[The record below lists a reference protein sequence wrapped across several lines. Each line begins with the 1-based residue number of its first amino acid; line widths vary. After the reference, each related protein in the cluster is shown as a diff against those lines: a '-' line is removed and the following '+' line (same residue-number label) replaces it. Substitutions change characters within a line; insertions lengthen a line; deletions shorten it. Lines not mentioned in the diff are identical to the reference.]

1 MSVLSPSQHNR
12 PPRLTERAARPTSEA
27 PHVELRPLSA
37 WSRAARRLVFARLG
51 RLPAQL
57 RVLDADGQHAVGDDA
72 AGVAPQDLTVVDPR
86 FYSCMAAGGALGAG
100 DAFVRGYWS
109 SDDLLAL
116 LRCCARSAVALSAM
130 ERPWSR
136 ALQLVRRRIAASRPQ
151 SRRASRRNI
160 AAHYDLSNEFF
171 ATFLDPTMT
180 YSCGVFESDK
190 TTLHEASLA
199 KYERLARKL
208 DLAPCDRVVEI
219 GCGWGGFAEF
229 AAARY
234 GCHVTAVTISQR
246 QFAFATRRIA
256 DAGLADRVAIRLCDY
271 RDLTGQFDKLVSIEM
286 IEAIGH
292 AQFPTFF
299 RKCSS
304 LLTQQGL
311 MGLQAI
317 TIPDQRYARY
327 RRAFDFIQKYI
338 FPGGHLPSLGAM
350 QAAVARASDFRI
362 VHQEDFAEHYART
375 LLEWRQ
381 AFFLAQETIA
391 ELGFDASFRRAW
403 DYYLTSC
410 AAGFLERQIGV
421 SQIVL
426 AKPAARGQLQG
437 GLA

>member
-1 MSVLSPSQHNR
+1 MPVHSPSQYAR
-12 PPRLTERAARPTSEA
+12 APRLKDRGARPVETTSPDA
-27 PHVELRPLSA
+27 PRSLTPWTRL
-37 WSRAARRLVFARLG
+37 ARRLVLARLAG
-51 RLPAQL
+51 LPAPL
-57 RVLDADGQHAVGDDA
+57 HIADADGVHVVGQVTETAERYDF
-72 AGVAPQDLTVVDPR
+72 TVVDPQ
-86 FYSCMAAGGALGAG
+86 FYWCVVTGGTLGAG
-100 DAFVRGYWS
+100 DAYVRGYWR
-109 SDDLLAL
+109 SDDLLGL
-116 LRCCARSAVALSAM
+116 LSWLARSAGALTAV
-130 ERPWSR
+130 ERTWSR
-136 ALQLVRRRIAASRPQ
+136 AFQALRRPIARLRPN

-180 YSCGVFESDK
+180 YSCGVFDSPDAS
-190 TTLHEASLA
+190 LQQASLA

-208 DLAPCDRVVEI
+208 QLNPGDRVVEI

-229 AAARY
+229 AASRY
-234 GCHVTAVTISQR
+234 GCHVTGVTISQQ
-246 QFAFATRRIA
+246 QFDYAKSRISA
-256 DAGLADRVAIRLCDY
+256 SGLADRVDIRLCDY

-304 LLTQQGL
+304 LLSSQGL
-311 MGLQAI
+311 MALQAI

-327 RRAFDFIQKYI
+327 RRGLDFIQKYI

-350 QAAVARASDFRI
+350 QAALARASDFRV

-375 LLEWRQ
+375 LLEWRR
-381 AFFLAQETIA
+381 AFFAAEETIA
-391 ELGFDASFRRAW
+391 SLGFDVPFRRAW

-410 AAGFLERQIGV
+410 AAGFYERQIGV

-426 AKPAARGQLQG
+426 AKPAARGQLHG
-437 GLA
+437 GMA